1 MHRISMKF
9 HHLNQPDLIKNL
21 RNLQI
26 EHIDM
31 IHEEKDH
38 LDNLALRLKILL
50 IILLND

>member
-26 EHIDM
+26 ERIDM
-31 IHEEKDH
+31 INEEKDH
-38 LDNLALRLKILL
+38 LNSLALRLKILL
-50 IILLND
+50 IYLAQ